1 MIEDMVEMTARG
13 MCCED
18 GKCEQPRNCK
28 ASTTEAKHAIA
39 TALGVDH
46 YLKLVVIVDDDVD
59 VFDDSD
65 VLWAIATR
73 AQADRDLVIISGSLG
88 AILDPSATEEGVTAK
103 LGIDATKPLGD
114 HFSEKLVMDPEKMAW
129 ARNLVD
135 QLESGHLL
143 NQQF

>member
-1 MIEDMVEMTARG
+1 M
-13 MCCED
+13 
-18 GKCEQPRNCK
+18 
-28 ASTTEAKHAIA
+28 
-39 TALGVDH
+39 
-46 YLKLVVIVDDDVD
+46 KLVVIVDDDVD

-114 HFSEKLVMDPEKMAW
+114 QFSEKLVMDPEKMAW

-135 QLESGHLL
+135 QLESGRLL
-143 NQQF
+143 TQPF